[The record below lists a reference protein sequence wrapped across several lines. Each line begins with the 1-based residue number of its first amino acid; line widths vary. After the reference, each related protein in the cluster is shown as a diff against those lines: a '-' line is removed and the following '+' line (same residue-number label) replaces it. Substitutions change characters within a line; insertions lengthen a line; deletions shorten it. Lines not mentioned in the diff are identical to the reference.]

1 MSGAAEGAI
10 PAIGVVDAEG
20 RLIGW
25 SHGAEEIL
33 GYTAGEILG
42 RPGTDA
48 RMERDRDSPVW
59 SWKGGTGDENYRTG
73 VLGLRHR
80 SGEQILA
87 RAESAR
93 IATTDGAPAWVVVA
107 RPAAEGPTGLSLL
120 EPLLTRAPVVMV
132 VWDTDLV
139 PIWRNEQARDLEQT
153 VPHFGIG
160 RPLPESGDGADAPV
174 PPELVRRV
182 LDDGE
187 PVIDRECRWGRAD
200 RGEERIY
207 SAFLFRVESVDG
219 RVFGVCLMAIDITHS
234 RARQRLALLR
244 EASVQI
250 GTTLDVQRTAQ
261 ELADLAVPGFADYAT
276 VDLTEAALPGSVPL
290 ERLETTEAG
299 VPLLRR
305 AGLASTY
312 RAIPES
318 LRPNERPVLYV
329 PDSSPFSRVL
339 TSGRP
344 HFEPVLDTSP
354 GAWVVRDPERAK
366 VVSATGM
373 HSQIMVPLKARGR
386 LLGVAAFLRSDNPA
400 SFTEDD
406 LLLVEELAAR
416 AARSLD
422 NARRYTLERDT
433 ALALQHR
440 LLPQRLSGGDAV
452 EVASRYLPSDT
463 RGVGGDWYDTIV
475 LPDSR
480 VALIVGDV
488 TGHGLDAAAN
498 MGRLRAFTEALT
510 YQDLP
515 PGELLAHLDEVVTR
529 FAEAEGED
537 VVSPVAATCLY
548 ALYDPATRRCAIAS
562 AGHPPPALVHP
573 AGDVSFPGVPSG
585 TPIGLGMGGHE
596 SLELE
601 LDEGTLLVLYT
612 DGLIEHRESDLGA
625 GMRRLGEALTR
636 TTGPLDRLCSDLIG
650 TLVEGAPQDDV
661 TLLIA
666 RTRR

>member
-1 MSGAAEGAI
+1 MSGTAEGAV

-25 SHGAEEIL
+25 SRGAEEIL
-33 GYTAGEILG
+33 GYTADEILG

-48 RMERDRDSPVW
+48 RMERDRDGPVW
-59 SWKGGTGDENYRTG
+59 SWRGGTGDENYRAG
-73 VLGLRHR
+73 ILGLRHR
-80 SGEQILA
+80 SGRQILA

-93 IATTDGAPAWVVVA
+93 IATTDGTPAWVVVA
-107 RPAAEGPTGLSLL
+107 RPADEGSTGLSLL

-139 PIWRNEQARDLEQT
+139 PIWRNERARNLEEGF
-153 VPHFGIG
+153 PSFGIG
-160 RPLPESGDGADAPV
+160 RPLPDGGGADAPI

-182 LDDGE
+182 LADGE
-187 PVIDRECRWGRAD
+187 PVIDLECRWGPAD

-207 SAFLFRVESVDG
+207 SAFLFRVEGVDG
-219 RVFGVCLMAIDITHS
+219 RVFGVCLMATDITHS
-234 RARQRLALLR
+234 RARQRLGLLR
-244 EASVQI
+244 EASVRI

-261 ELADLAVPGFADYAT
+261 ELADLAVPGFADYVT

-312 RAIPES
+312 QAVPES
-318 LRPNERPVLYV
+318 LRPNEQPAMYV
-329 PDSSPFSRVL
+329 PDSSPFGRVL
-339 TSGRP
+339 ASGRS

-366 VVSATGM
+366 VVSAAGM
-373 HSQIMVPLKARGR
+373 HSQIMVPLKARGQI
-386 LLGVAAFLRSDNPA
+386 LGVAAFLRSDNPA
-400 SFTEDD
+400 PFTGDD

-422 NARRYTLERDT
+422 NARRYTLEHDA

-488 TGHGLDAAAN
+488 TGHGLGAAAN

-515 PGELLAHLDEVVTR
+515 PGALLAHLDEVVSR
-529 FAEAEGED
+529 FAEDEGED

-573 AGDVSFPGVPSG
+573 AGEVSFPGVPSG

-596 SLELE
+596 SIELE

-612 DGLIEHRESDLGA
+612 DGLIEHRESDLDA
-625 GMRRLGEALTR
+625 GMRRLGAALTR

-650 TLVEGAPQDDV
+650 TLVKGAPQDDV